1 MGVLELIV
9 GFLVVL
15 GPLVFFHELGHF
27 LMAKRAGIRVLEF
40 GFGFPPR
47 MFQFWRGR
55 GHLSLGA
62 TRVTIPANFPG
73 LPLSAAE
80 CIQEADQEEA
90 ETKKQEKPKVL
101 DRGDYVQ
108 VMAQERRPGHLSLSA
123 LSTLDPSQDDVTPQ
137 HDVTA
142 EGVRLRGQLT
152 EYVPGTIYSVNWL
165 LPVGGFTRMLGEEDP
180 SASDSFAAAPK
191 RWRTAVL
198 LAGPLANLL
207 LAVIVL
213 TSVWMIGTQTALTC
227 RFAIDK
233 VSDNTPA
240 AQANLQPADYIVSID
255 GEAMDGCY
263 ELGQYVRSHTGQSV
277 TLGIERDGQLMEALV
292 TLRAEGEYDPNL
304 EGPLGVSLD
313 PQPVTWETYRAG
325 FLEALLNAVL
335 FVLLMIA
342 SILALPIMLLR
353 GIGLSSFIGP
363 IGISQ
368 AGGEAIQLSRQVG
381 TWAPLLLLIGQVSVA
396 VGLSNLLPLPAL
408 DGGRLLFILVEW
420 IRGRRVDPR
429 KEMLVHVVG
438 LGLLLLLAA
447 LISYSDIV
455 RWMSGEAL
463 LR

>member
-1 MGVLELIV
+1 MGIVELVV

-27 LMAKRAGIRVLEF
+27 LIAKRAGIRVLEF

-55 GHLSLGA
+55 GHLSLGS
-62 TRVTIPANFPG
+62 THVTIPANFRG

-80 CIQEADQEEA
+80 YVQVADQEEEA
-90 ETKKQEKPKVL
+90 EKQEKPKVL

-108 VMAQERRPGHLSLSA
+108 VVAREGRPGDLVLSA
-123 LSTLDPSQDDVTPQ
+123 LSALDPSQDDVTPQ

-142 EGVRLRGQLT
+142 DGVRLRGQLT

-180 SASDSFAAAPK
+180 SAPDSFAAAPK
-191 RWRTAVL
+191 RWRAAVL
-198 LAGPLANLL
+198 LAGPLTNLL

-213 TSVWMIGTQTALTC
+213 TSVWMIGTQTAVTC
-227 RFAIDK
+227 RFVIDE

-240 AQANLQPADYIVSID
+240 ARANLQAEDYIVSID

-263 ELGQYVRSHTGQSV
+263 ELSDYVKSHTGQSV
-277 TLGIERDGQLMEALV
+277 VVGIERDGQLIQVPL
-292 TLRAEGEYDPNL
+292 TLRAEGEYDPTF
-304 EGPLGVSLD
+304 EGPLGVTLD
-313 PQPVTWETYRAG
+313 PQPLTWEIQRAG
-325 FLEALLNAVL
+325 FLEALLNSVL
-335 FVLLMIA
+335 VVLVMIA
-342 SILALPIMLLR
+342 GILALPIMLLR

-429 KEMLVHVVG
+429 KEMLVHVIG
-438 LGLLLLLAA
+438 LGLLLLLAV
-447 LISYSDIV
+447 LISYSDV
-455 RWMSGEAL
+455 MRLVNGEAL

>member
-1 MGVLELIV
+1 MGIVELIV

-62 TRVTIPANFPG
+62 TRVTIPANFRD

-80 CIQEADQEEA
+80 QVAEQEE
-90 ETKKQEKPKVL
+90 EGEEKPKVL

-108 VMAQERRPGHLSLSA
+108 VLAQERRPGDLVLSA
-123 LSTLDPSQDDVTPQ
+123 LSALDPDQDDVTPQ
-137 HDVTA
+137 HEVTA
-142 EGVRLRGQLT
+142 DGVRLRGQLKQ
-152 EYVPGTIYSVNWL
+152 YVPGTIYSVNWL

-180 SASDSFAAAPK
+180 SAPDSFAAAPK

-207 LAVIVL
+207 LAVVVL
-213 TSVWMIGTQTALTC
+213 TSVWMMGTQTAVTC

-233 VSDNTPA
+233 VSENTPA
-240 AQANLQPADYIVSID
+240 ARANLQAKDYIVSID
-255 GEAMDGCY
+255 SEAMDGCY
-263 ELGQYVRSHTGQSV
+263 ELGEYVRSHTGQSV
-277 TLGIERDGQLMEALV
+277 VVGIERDGQLMEIPL
-292 TLRAEGEYDPNL
+292 TLRAEGEYDPSF
-304 EGPLGVSLD
+304 EGPLGVTLD
-313 PQPVTWETYRAG
+313 PQPLTWETYRAG
-325 FLEALLNAVL
+325 FLEALLNSVVVV
-335 FVLLMIA
+335 FLMIA

-353 GIGLSSFIGP
+353 GVGLSSFIGP

-381 TWAPLLLLIGQVSVA
+381 TLAPLLLLIGQVSVA

-420 IRGRRVDPR
+420 IRGRRIDPR
-429 KEMLVHVVG
+429 KEMLVHVIG

-455 RWMSGEAL
+455 RWVSGETL